1 MKKEAMRS
9 THVFVD
15 ILRHYIISKPLH
27 YSLIR
32 KGAGLAR
39 FFLSYFPKPN
49 QKPKIMSS
57 EILAVLEYMEKEK
70 GISRE
75 DMIATIESAVKAA
88 AERGINSTG
97 DIRVEINPKTGAM
110 KAWTQLDVVESV
122 ADTSREIHVD
132 KARLYAESPQVGDV
146 VEREMDPSYLGR
158 IAAKTAEQAIK
169 QRLRQFEK
177 EHIYDEFRDQVGN
190 LVMGIVRRK
199 ERGDLIVEVGKA
211 EALLPWRERV
221 PGEDWVPGERIRCL
235 LNKLEQHGRG
245 PELILSRSSL
255 NFVRKLFEME
265 VAEIADGTVALAAM
279 AREPG
284 YRTKV
289 CVRSSDPKVDP
300 VGACVGA
307 RGARVKSIVR
317 EMNGEKVDIVRW
329 FEDPVEQ
336 LAEALKPAIP
346 QNVNLDRDKRRMY
359 FEVIEDDL
367 SVAIGRKGINARLT
381 SRLLGWK
388 LDIGK
393 VEVKE
398 VGFDERKTKAAEALT
413 SVGIAF
419 EFADRLVAFGLV
431 SPEAFEGVT
440 AEDLVGLGFDEP
452 VAQDILTKV
461 SVGSEEKEAASP
473 ASEEGEATPE
483 EKESPAEAE
492 GSSEED
498 ETASEEEQS
507 DVEEEETTP
516 EEEEAQPEEGETA
529 SEEEDSSSKED
540 EK

>member
-1 MKKEAMRS
+1 
-9 THVFVD
+9 
-15 ILRHYIISKPLH
+15 
-27 YSLIR
+27 
-32 KGAGLAR
+32 
-39 FFLSYFPKPN
+39 
-49 QKPKIMSS
+49 MSS

-75 DMIATIESAVKAA
+75 DMIATIESAIKTA
-88 AERGINSTG
+88 AERGVNTSG
-97 DIRVEINPKTGAM
+97 DVRVEISAKTGAM
-110 KAWTQLDVVESV
+110 KAWSRLEVVESV
-122 ADTSREIHVD
+122 SDTSTEIHLD
-132 KARLYAESPQVGDV
+132 KARLYADSPKVGDF
-146 VEREMDPSYLGR
+146 VERELDPSYLGR

-190 LVMGIVRRK
+190 LVTGIVRRK
-199 ERGDLIVEVGKA
+199 DRGDLVVEVGKA

-265 VAEIADGTVALAAM
+265 VSEIADGTVSLAAM

-289 CVRSSDPKVDP
+289 CVKSTDPKVDS

-317 EMNGEKVDIVRW
+317 EMNGENVDIVRW
-329 FEDPVEQ
+329 FEDPIEQ
-336 LAEALKPAIP
+336 LAEALKPAVP
-346 QNVNLDRDKRRMY
+346 QNVTLDREKRRMY
-359 FEVIEDDL
+359 FEVVEDDL

-393 VEVKE
+393 VVVKQ
-398 VGFDERKTKAAEALT
+398 VGFDERKSKAAEALT
-413 SVGIAF
+413 SVGIEF
-419 EFADRLVAFGLV
+419 EVADRLVAFGLV

-440 AEDLVGLGFDEP
+440 AADLVGLGFDQETS
-452 VAQDILTKV
+452 DTILSKV
-461 SVGSEEKEAASP
+461 SSADSGAEESAPVKSD
-473 ASEEGEATPE
+473 
-483 EKESPAEAE
+483 AE
-492 GSSEED
+492 
-498 ETASEEEQS
+498 
-507 DVEEEETTP
+507 
-516 EEEEAQPEEGETA
+516 
-529 SEEEDSSSKED
+529 
-540 EK
+540 

>member
-1 MKKEAMRS
+1 
-9 THVFVD
+9 
-15 ILRHYIISKPLH
+15 
-27 YSLIR
+27 
-32 KGAGLAR
+32 
-39 FFLSYFPKPN
+39 
-49 QKPKIMSS
+49 MSS

-75 DMIATIESAVKAA
+75 DMIATIESAIKTA
-88 AERGINSTG
+88 AERGVNSSG
-97 DIRVEINPKTGAM
+97 DVRVDISAKTGAM
-110 KAWTQLDVVESV
+110 KAWSRLEVVESV
-122 ADTSREIHVD
+122 SDTFSEIHLD
-132 KARLYAESPQVGDV
+132 KARLYAESPQVGDF
-146 VEREMDPSYLGR
+146 VERELDPSYLGR

-190 LVMGIVRRK
+190 LVTGIVRRK
-199 ERGDLIVEVGKA
+199 DRGDLVVEVGKA

-255 NFVRKLFEME
+255 NFVRKLFDME
-265 VAEIADGTVALAAM
+265 VAEIADGTVTLAAM

-289 CVRSSDPKVDP
+289 CVRSTDPKVDP

-329 FEDPVEQ
+329 FEDPIEQ

-346 QNVNLDRDKRRMY
+346 QNVTLDREKRRMY
-359 FEVIEDDL
+359 FEVVEDDL

-393 VEVKE
+393 VVVKQ
-398 VGFDERKTKAAEALT
+398 VGFDERKSKAADALT
-413 SVGIAF
+413 SVGIEF
-419 EFADRLVAFGLV
+419 EVADRLVAFGLV

-440 AEDLVGLGFDEP
+440 AEDLVGLGFDQET
-452 VAQDILTKV
+452 ANTILDKV
-461 SVGSEEKEAASP
+461 
-473 ASEEGEATPE
+473 
-483 EKESPAEAE
+483 
-492 GSSEED
+492 SSEE
-498 ETASEEEQS
+498 E
-507 DVEEEETTP
+507 V
-516 EEEEAQPEEGETA
+516 
-529 SEEEDSSSKED
+529 DSSSPEANS
-540 EK
+540 EEQES

>member
-1 MKKEAMRS
+1 
-9 THVFVD
+9 
-15 ILRHYIISKPLH
+15 
-27 YSLIR
+27 
-32 KGAGLAR
+32 
-39 FFLSYFPKPN
+39 
-49 QKPKIMSS
+49 MSS

-75 DMIATIESAVKAA
+75 DMIATIESAIKTAG
-88 AERGINSTG
+88 ERGVNSSG
-97 DIRVEINPKTGAM
+97 DIRVDISPITGAM
-110 KAWTQLDVVESV
+110 KAWSQLELVESV
-122 ADTSREIHVD
+122 SDTSSEIHLD
-132 KARLYAESPQVGDV
+132 KARLYADSPKVGDI
-146 VEREMDPSYLGR
+146 VEREIDPSYLGR

-190 LVMGIVRRK
+190 LVTGIVRRK
-199 ERGDLIVEVGKA
+199 DRGDLVVEVGKA

-221 PGEDWVPGERIRCL
+221 PGEDWAPGERIRCL

-245 PELILSRSSL
+245 PELVLSRSSL

-265 VAEIADGTVALAAM
+265 VAEIADGTVNLAAM

-289 CVRSSDPKVDP
+289 CVKSNDPKVDP

-329 FEDPVEQ
+329 FEDPIEQ
-336 LAEALKPAIP
+336 LAEALKPALP
-346 QNVNLDRDKRRMY
+346 QNVTLDREKRRMY
-359 FEVIEDDL
+359 FEVVEDDL

-393 VEVKE
+393 VVVKQ
-398 VGFDERKTKAAEALT
+398 VGFDERKSKAAEALT
-413 SVGIAF
+413 SVGIEF
-419 EFADRLVAFGLV
+419 EVADRLVAFGLV

-440 AEDLVGLGFDEP
+440 AEDLVGLGFE
-452 VAQDILTKV
+452 ADIADSILEKV
-461 SVGSEEKEAASP
+461 STNDE
-473 ASEEGEATPE
+473 T
-483 EKESPAEAE
+483 E
-492 GSSEED
+492 GSAD
-498 ETASEEEQS
+498 
-507 DVEEEETTP
+507 
-516 EEEEAQPEEGETA
+516 QPNLEGQDA
-529 SEEEDSSSKED
+529 
-540 EK
+540 

>member
-1 MKKEAMRS
+1 
-9 THVFVD
+9 
-15 ILRHYIISKPLH
+15 
-27 YSLIR
+27 
-32 KGAGLAR
+32 
-39 FFLSYFPKPN
+39 
-49 QKPKIMSS
+49 MSS

-75 DMIATIESAVKAA
+75 DMIATIESAIKTA
-88 AERGINSTG
+88 AERGINTSG
-97 DIRVEINPKTGAM
+97 DVRVEISAKTGAM
-110 KAWTQLDVVESV
+110 KAWSRLEVVESV
-122 ADTSREIHVD
+122 SDTSTEIHLD
-132 KARLYAESPQVGDV
+132 KARLYADSPKVGDF
-146 VEREMDPSYLGR
+146 VERELDPSYLGR

-190 LVMGIVRRK
+190 LVTGIVRRK
-199 ERGDLIVEVGKA
+199 DRGDLVVEVGKA

-265 VAEIADGTVALAAM
+265 VSEIADGTVSLAAM

-289 CVRSSDPKVDP
+289 CVKSTDPKVDP

-329 FEDPVEQ
+329 FEDPIEQ
-336 LAEALKPAIP
+336 LAEALKPAVP
-346 QNVNLDRDKRRMY
+346 QNVTLDREKRRMY
-359 FEVIEDDL
+359 FEVVEDDL

-393 VEVKE
+393 VVVKQ
-398 VGFDERKTKAAEALT
+398 VGFDERKSKAAEALT
-413 SVGIAF
+413 SVGIEF
-419 EFADRLVAFGLV
+419 EVADRLVAFGLV

-440 AEDLVGLGFDEP
+440 AADLVGLGFDQETS
-452 VAQDILTKV
+452 DTILSKV
-461 SVGSEEKEAASP
+461 SSADSGAEESAPVKSD
-473 ASEEGEATPE
+473 
-483 EKESPAEAE
+483 AE
-492 GSSEED
+492 
-498 ETASEEEQS
+498 
-507 DVEEEETTP
+507 
-516 EEEEAQPEEGETA
+516 
-529 SEEEDSSSKED
+529 
-540 EK
+540 

>member
-1 MKKEAMRS
+1 
-9 THVFVD
+9 
-15 ILRHYIISKPLH
+15 
-27 YSLIR
+27 
-32 KGAGLAR
+32 
-39 FFLSYFPKPN
+39 
-49 QKPKIMSS
+49 MSS

-75 DMIATIESAVKAA
+75 DMIATIESAIKTA
-88 AERGINSTG
+88 AERGVNSSG
-97 DIRVEINPKTGAM
+97 EVRVDISPKTGAM
-110 KAWTQLDVVESV
+110 QAWSRLEVVESV
-122 ADTSREIHVD
+122 SDTFSEIHLD
-132 KARLYAESPQVGDV
+132 KARLYAESPQLGDF
-146 VEREMDPSYLGR
+146 VERELDPAYLGR

-190 LVMGIVRRK
+190 LVTGIVRRK
-199 ERGDLIVEVGKA
+199 DRGDLVVEVGKA

-221 PGEDWVPGERIRCL
+221 PGEDWAPGERIRCL

-255 NFVRKLFEME
+255 NFVRKLFDME
-265 VAEIADGTVALAAM
+265 VAEIADGTVTLAAM

-289 CVRSSDPKVDP
+289 CVRSTDPKVDP

-336 LAEALKPAIP
+336 LAEALKPAVP
-346 QNVNLDRDKRRMY
+346 QNVTLDREKRRMY
-359 FEVIEDDL
+359 FEVVEDDL
-367 SVAIGRKGINARLT
+367 SIAIGRKGINARLT

-393 VEVKE
+393 VVVKQ
-398 VGFDERKTKAAEALT
+398 VGFDERKSKAADALT
-413 SVGIAF
+413 SVGIEF
-419 EFADRLVAFGLV
+419 EVADRLVAFGLV

-440 AEDLVGLGFDEP
+440 AEDLVGLGFE
-452 VAQDILTKV
+452 QDIADSILSKV
-461 SVGSEEKEAASP
+461 S
-473 ASEEGEATPE
+473 
-483 EKESPAEAE
+483 
-492 GSSEED
+492 
-498 ETASEEEQS
+498 S
-507 DVEEEETTP
+507 D
-516 EEEEAQPEEGETA
+516 EGETDPTNEQT
-529 SEEEDSSSKED
+529 SVEEQE
-540 EK
+540 

>member
-1 MKKEAMRS
+1 MFITVSSSKERALLAF
-9 THVFVD
+9 FVYT
-15 ILRHYIISKPLH
+15 LTNLH
-27 YSLIR
+27 TS
-32 KGAGLAR
+32 
-39 FFLSYFPKPN
+39 
-49 QKPKIMSS
+49 IMSS

-75 DMIATIESAVKAA
+75 DMIATIESAIKTA
-88 AERGINSTG
+88 AERGVNSSG
-97 DIRVEINPKTGAM
+97 DVRVEISAKTGAM
-110 KAWTQLDVVESV
+110 KAWTRLEVVESV
-122 ADTSREIHVD
+122 SDTACEIHVD
-132 KARLYAESPQVGDV
+132 KARLYAEGPKVGDF
-146 VEREMDPSYLGR
+146 VERELDPSYLGR

-190 LVMGIVRRK
+190 LVTGIVRRK
-199 ERGDLIVEVGKA
+199 DRGDLVVEVGKA

-245 PELILSRSSL
+245 PELVLSRSSL

-265 VAEIADGTVALAAM
+265 VAEIADGTVTLAAM

-289 CVRSSDPKVDP
+289 CVKSTDPKVDP

-329 FEDPVEQ
+329 FEDPIEQ
-336 LAEALKPAIP
+336 LAEALKPAVP
-346 QNVNLDRDKRRMY
+346 QNVTLDREKRRMY
-359 FEVIEDDL
+359 FEVVEDDL

-393 VEVKE
+393 VVVKQ
-398 VGFDERKTKAAEALT
+398 VGFDERKSKAADALT
-413 SVGIAF
+413 SVGIEF
-419 EFADRLVAFGLV
+419 EVADRLVAFGLV

-440 AEDLVGLGFDEP
+440 AIDLVGLGFEQE
-452 VAQDILTKV
+452 VADSILAKV
-461 SVGSEEKEAASP
+461 SSGSGASETPPDESTTEDKEA
-473 ASEEGEATPE
+473 
-483 EKESPAEAE
+483 
-492 GSSEED
+492 
-498 ETASEEEQS
+498 
-507 DVEEEETTP
+507 
-516 EEEEAQPEEGETA
+516 
-529 SEEEDSSSKED
+529 
-540 EK
+540 

>member
-1 MKKEAMRS
+1 
-9 THVFVD
+9 
-15 ILRHYIISKPLH
+15 
-27 YSLIR
+27 
-32 KGAGLAR
+32 
-39 FFLSYFPKPN
+39 
-49 QKPKIMSS
+49 MSS

-75 DMIATIESAVKAA
+75 DMIATIESAIKTA
-88 AERGINSTG
+88 AERGVNSSG
-97 DIRVEINPKTGAM
+97 EIRVDISPKTGAM
-110 KAWTQLDVVESV
+110 QAWSRLEVVESV
-122 ADTSREIHVD
+122 SDTFSEIHLD
-132 KARLYAESPQVGDV
+132 KARLYAESPQLGDF
-146 VEREMDPSYLGR
+146 VERALDPAYLGR

-190 LVMGIVRRK
+190 LVTGIVRRK
-199 ERGDLIVEVGKA
+199 DRGDLVVEVGKA

-221 PGEDWVPGERIRCL
+221 PGEDWAPGERIRCL

-255 NFVRKLFEME
+255 NFVRKLFDME
-265 VAEIADGTVALAAM
+265 VAEIADGTVTLAAM

-289 CVRSSDPKVDP
+289 CVRSTDPKVDP

-336 LAEALKPAIP
+336 LAEALKPAVP
-346 QNVNLDRDKRRMY
+346 QNVTLDREKRRMY
-359 FEVIEDDL
+359 FEVVEDDL
-367 SVAIGRKGINARLT
+367 SIAIGRKGINARLT

-393 VEVKE
+393 VVVKQ
-398 VGFDERKTKAAEALT
+398 VGFDERKSKAADALT
-413 SVGIAF
+413 SVGIEF
-419 EFADRLVAFGLV
+419 EVADRLVAFGLV

-440 AEDLVGLGFDEP
+440 AEDLVGLGFE
-452 VAQDILTKV
+452 QDIADSILSKV
-461 SVGSEEKEAASP
+461 S
-473 ASEEGEATPE
+473 
-483 EKESPAEAE
+483 
-492 GSSEED
+492 
-498 ETASEEEQS
+498 S
-507 DVEEEETTP
+507 D
-516 EEEEAQPEEGETA
+516 EGETDPTNEQT
-529 SEEEDSSSKED
+529 SVEEQE
-540 EK
+540 

>member
-1 MKKEAMRS
+1 
-9 THVFVD
+9 
-15 ILRHYIISKPLH
+15 
-27 YSLIR
+27 
-32 KGAGLAR
+32 
-39 FFLSYFPKPN
+39 
-49 QKPKIMSS
+49 MSS

-75 DMIATIESAVKAA
+75 DMIATIESAIKTA
-88 AERGINSTG
+88 AERGVNTSG
-97 DIRVEINPKTGAM
+97 DVRVEISAKTGAM
-110 KAWTQLDVVESV
+110 KAWSRLEVVESV
-122 ADTSREIHVD
+122 SDTSTEIHLD
-132 KARLYAESPQVGDV
+132 KARLYADSPKVGDF
-146 VEREMDPSYLGR
+146 VERELDPSYLGR

-190 LVMGIVRRK
+190 LVTGIVRRK
-199 ERGDLIVEVGKA
+199 DRGDLVVEVGKA

-265 VAEIADGTVALAAM
+265 VSEIADGTVSLAAM

-289 CVRSSDPKVDP
+289 CVKSTDPKVDP

-329 FEDPVEQ
+329 FEDPIEQ
-336 LAEALKPAIP
+336 LAEALKPAVP
-346 QNVNLDRDKRRMY
+346 QNVTLDREKRRMY
-359 FEVIEDDL
+359 FEVVEDDL

-393 VEVKE
+393 VVVKQ
-398 VGFDERKTKAAEALT
+398 VGFDERKSKAAEALT
-413 SVGIAF
+413 SVGIEF
-419 EFADRLVAFGLV
+419 EVADRLVAFGLV

-440 AEDLVGLGFDEP
+440 AGDLVGLGFDQETS
-452 VAQDILTKV
+452 DTILSKV
-461 SVGSEEKEAASP
+461 SSADSGAEESAP
-473 ASEEGEATPE
+473 V
-483 EKESPAEAE
+483 
-492 GSSEED
+492 
-498 ETASEEEQS
+498 QS
-507 DVEEEETTP
+507 DAE
-516 EEEEAQPEEGETA
+516 
-529 SEEEDSSSKED
+529 
-540 EK
+540 